1 MLYWSNLPWSSCG
14 ASTCFIG
21 QEPSLRV
28 PLASFWKLLGW
39 SGGKFVPL
47 FLWTMMEYSG
57 ILPHATNQDLSV
69 LFKKRG
75 LNSSQQIWSVA
86 KTMQVYKAWTMK
98 FYRWLRGSCFPTT
111 DLGCRCCERVHS
123 LTPISRS
130 SSMYLNLPTA
140 LFVELRTQWI
150 TGRSIAHGLMQSEL
164 PFWIWLQ
171 LPDPGRCHYV
181 HACCPVGI
189 LTLAIFADSWRLWRS
204 HYQSTSDST
213 HIFTDGSCRQPD
225 VPSHSLTAWAVV
237 DATSDR
243 LIARGVCGGLHQS
256 SDLGELRAIVV
267 ALEWIIDRPGHFTIW
282 SDSAYASGGL
292 HRLLQDLHD
301 LPSDSYQQEWC
312 RMQAALG
319 AVGSRVAV
327 QDVAAHG
334 HNTSAW
340 NSVDDWTSYWNNRT
354 DQEAVRAHGLW
365 PRELLQRWRLLREHH
380 EGELRR
386 LLHLQE
392 LHLVTLRA
400 RTSITAAVEAYRE
413 EQDSELNE
421 SSPTDIVAGRR
432 CTAEWQ
438 GGGETLACGVAQFQ
452 QLTTQFGLRFCNA
465 MMSWL
470 HGQSLA
476 GDAVSFR
483 ISFLEIAILWAQGF
497 ATELPRPDST
507 KKNVWVASTASMTCG
522 APTIAAVTRLMRHF
536 FAALVPVAPPKEEGI
551 NLLFCGVHTPQAG
564 IPFVGSFRTAQLAV
578 SLLQGFTSHRP
589 IRTANDL
596 ARPFLAS

>member
-1 MLYWSNLPWSSCG
+1 MDHRTFHCSRTHAERTPFLDLVAVAGSWPV
-14 ASTCFIG
+14 
-21 QEPSLRV
+21 SLRTRLL
-28 PLASFWKLLGW
+28 PSRNPHLGDFRRQLASLEDIDEIFQ
-39 SGGKFVPL
+39 
-47 FLWTMMEYSG
+47 Y
-57 ILPHATNQDLSV
+57 QD
-69 LFKKRG
+69 
-75 LNSSQQIWSVA
+75 
-86 KTMQVYKAWTMK
+86 
-98 FYRWLRGSCFPTT
+98 
-111 DLGCRCCERVHS
+111 
-123 LTPISRS
+123 
-130 SSMYLNLPTA
+130 
-140 LFVELRTQWI
+140 
-150 TGRSIAHGLMQSEL
+150 
-164 PFWIWLQ
+164 
-171 LPDPGRCHYV
+171 
-181 HACCPVGI
+181 
-189 LTLAIFADSWRLWRS
+189 
-204 HYQSTSDST
+204 TSDSM

-237 DATSDR
+237 DATSDG

-256 SDLGELRAIVV
+256 SDLGELSAIVV

-282 SDSAYASGGL
+282 SDSAYASSGL

-319 AVGSRVAV
+319 AVGSRVAI
-327 QDVAAHG
+327 QHVAAHG
-334 HNTSAW
+334 HNTSAL

-386 LLHLQE
+386 LLRLQE

-400 RTSITAAVEAYRE
+400 RTSITAAVEAYRD

-432 CTAEWQ
+432 CTTEWQ

-551 NLLFCGVHTPQAG
+551 NLLFCRVHTPQAG